1 MTPATDAA
9 APSDAMDRSALDERW
24 QRGFRWVEE
33 QLGGTITRF
42 ESQARWRPAWFL
54 ELRRASDGATLPL
67 YWRGARGEFHRSTA
81 PLEREGRILEVL
93 ERNGVPVPHPYGVC
107 EDPPGLLLAQLP
119 GRFNLATEPDP
130 ALRARTLDD
139 YLHVL
144 VRMHAIDAQ
153 EFARE
158 GIRMPAD
165 PVESC
170 LGELPSFVRE
180 YRRAKNQPDPMI
192 EFAVDWCLR
201 NVPRDRAH
209 VGFVHCDCGQFLFDE
224 GRVTGVIDFELA
236 YLGDSAAADLAGI
249 RSRQLSEPLGDMRKI
264 VARYE
269 EISGAAVD
277 RRAIDYHTVRFG
289 LTNPLGLAPVL
300 GRPVPEMNYAQY
312 LAWYVVY
319 SRCPLEVMAHILGV
333 ALDPPDV
340 PEPEPTSSHTATTF
354 LANALE
360 RLRDGRAGEER
371 YEMDRLYRVAQY
383 LERSDRFRAAL
394 DADDLAEAAALLGR
408 RPRDR
413 AEADVAL
420 EELVARNAATGERD
434 AELLRFF
441 HRRLCREEA
450 LLQPTLRELEGARM
464 EPID

>member
-1 MTPATDAA
+1 V
-9 APSDAMDRSALDERW
+9 DRSTVGERW
-24 QRGFRWVEE
+24 ERGFRWVE
-33 QLGGTITRF
+33 QLLGGRLVQI

-54 ELRRASDGATLPL
+54 ELERASDGARLPL

-81 PLEREGRILEVL
+81 PLAREGKILEVL

-107 EDPPGLLLAQLP
+107 EDPPGLLMSRLP

-139 YLHVL
+139 YLRVL
-144 VRMHAIDAQ
+144 ARMHAIDAQ

-165 PVESC
+165 AVESC

-180 YRRAKNQPDPMI
+180 YRRAKNRPDPMI
-192 EFAVDWCLR
+192 EFAVDWCMR

-209 VGFVHCDCGQFLFDE
+209 VGFVHCDCGQFLFED

-249 RSRQLSEPLGDMRKI
+249 RSRQLSEPLGDMRKL

-269 EISGAAVD
+269 EITGAPVD

-300 GRPVPEMNYAQY
+300 GRPVAEMNYAQY

-319 SRCPLEVMAHILGV
+319 SRCPLEVLAHAIGAPLERPAVPDAEG
-333 ALDPPDV
+333 DP
-340 PEPEPTSSHTATTF
+340 SYAHTATSF
-354 LANALE
+354 LLAALE
-360 RLRDGRAGEER
+360 RALEGKAGDDR
-371 YEMDRLYRVAQY
+371 YEVDRLYRVAQY
-383 LERSDRFRAAL
+383 LERCDRYRAAL
-394 DADDLAEAAALLGR
+394 DSDDLDEAGELLGR
-408 RPRDR
+408 RPRTR
-413 AEADVAL
+413 AEADVQL
-420 EELVARNAATGERD
+420 EELVARNAASGSLD
-434 AELLRFF
+434 AELVRFF
-441 HRRLCREEA
+441 HRRLCREES